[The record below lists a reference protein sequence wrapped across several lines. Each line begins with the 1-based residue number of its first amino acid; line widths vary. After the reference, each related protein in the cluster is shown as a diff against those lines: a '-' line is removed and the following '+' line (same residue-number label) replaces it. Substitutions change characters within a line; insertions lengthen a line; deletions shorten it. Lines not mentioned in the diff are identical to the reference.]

1 MAENIK
7 TSIIRKE
14 FDANSFEAGAGRTN
28 QLDMRK
34 QFTADR
40 KKNKELWD
48 KWEIETWNENGEVLE
63 TLMIKSKNNN
73 TCGS

>member
-1 MAENIK
+1 MFYINKETYLRKWLKIAKNIK
-7 TSIIRKE
+7 TSIIRKK

-40 KKNKELWD
+40 KKKKELWR
-48 KWEIETWNENGEVLE
+48 
-63 TLMIKSKNNN
+63 
-73 TCGS
+73 

>member
-1 MAENIK
+1 MFYTNKETYLRKWLKMAENIK

-40 KKNKELWD
+40 KKNKELWR
-48 KWEIETWNENGEVLE
+48 
-63 TLMIKSKNNN
+63 
-73 TCGS
+73 